1 VVQQWQELL
10 MMMPL
15 ATWTCLLLVNGK
27 EIYSHD
33 HIYQLRN
40 FIEIV
45 KYNRLI
51 LHACIDMWLC
61 RFNFE
66 YWYVLGLFWVE
77 NLITIME
84 FFLVKL
90 V

>member
-1 VVQQWQELL
+1 

-51 LHACIDMWLC
+51 LHACIDM
-61 RFNFE
+61 
-66 YWYVLGLFWVE
+66 
-77 NLITIME
+77 
-84 FFLVKL
+84 
-90 V
+90 